1 MIDKSVLALPELR
14 RIRDRE
20 HVRYV
25 THQSCLICG
34 RRPSDAHH
42 LRFAQNCALSRK
54 VSDEFTVPLC
64 RGHHREVHRSGDEA
78 AWWKKAG
85 IDPSITARA
94 LWLETHPLPANTH
107 RWPEK
112 RLDDIEDRAV
122 NVDPLP
128 VILGKPLALLQLGD
142 DRQVPGDPIF
152 TRLFPC
158 QHRPHCRVVIDRAW
172 RELPARPP
180 PHRAGH
186 ARKHR
191 AGGSGPEMFHRDA
204 TKRKAA
210 WKAAKA

>member
-1 MIDKSVLALPELR
+1 MQPIDRPRFGYETQRGELRNLSGGGNLAKSVCWGWKHTR
-14 RIRDRE
+14 CRQTRID
-20 HVRYV
+20 
-25 THQSCLICG
+25 G
-34 RRPSDAHH
+34 RRK
-42 LRFAQNCALSRK
+42 AL
-54 VSDEFTVPLC
+54 F
-64 RGHHREVHRSGDEA
+64 
-78 AWWKKAG
+78 
-85 IDPSITARA
+85 
-94 LWLETHPLPANTH
+94 
-107 RWPEK
+107 

-128 VILGKPLALLQLGD
+128 MILGKPPALLQLGD

-158 QHRPHCRVVIDRAW
+158 HHRPHCRVVIDRAW
-172 RELPARPP
+172 REAPARPP

-191 AGGSGPEMFHRDA
+191 AGGSGPEMFLRGA

>member
-78 AWWKKAG
+78 AWWKRPASIRTSPLARYGWKHTRCRQTR
-85 IDPSITARA
+85 IDGRRNASMISRIVPSTS
-94 LWLETHPLPANTH
+94 TPLPM
-107 RWPEK
+107 
-112 RLDDIEDRAV
+112 
-122 NVDPLP
+122 
-128 VILGKPLALLQLGD
+128 ILGKPPALLQLGD

-158 QHRPHCRVVIDRAW
+158 HHRLTVG
-172 RELPARPP
+172 L
-180 PHRAGH
+180 
-186 ARKHR
+186 
-191 AGGSGPEMFHRDA
+191 
-204 TKRKAA
+204 
-210 WKAAKA
+210 